1 MRFLHDAHF
10 AYSSTPPE
18 NDFYLTLFVLQR
30 DLRWD
35 AQDVGASH
43 LTVTVRAE
51 VFAYSP
57 LSPYNPLGQALVA
70 DVMSGVLRPH
80 VPLLMHVVVSS
91 LGVLMLWDRSQFSTN
106 PTCRPVG

>member
-18 NDFYLTLFVLQR
+18 NDFYLTLFVFQR

-43 LTVTVRAE
+43 LTVTVRTE
-51 VFAYSP
+51 VFAYCP
-57 LSPYNPLGQALVA
+57 LSHYSPFGQALVTN
-70 DVMSGVLRPH
+70 VMSGVLRPH
-80 VPLLMHVVVSS
+80 VPLLLHVAVPS
-91 LGVLMLWDRSQFSTN
+91 LRMLILWE
-106 PTCRPVG
+106 